1 MPTIKPFTTSGFA
14 SGALLANSLKVKLA
28 FFRSDVVNFLIK
40 SSIWIVTLS
49 DLSSDILVACSCA
62 CCLSSGDGG

>member
-1 MPTIKPFTTSGFA
+1 
-14 SGALLANSLKVKLA
+14 LANSLKVKLA